1 MRTLILIVLV
11 SGMSCRSHADTEI
24 KGTPAEL
31 AQYLNGVPK
40 TVLVTGEAEVRV
52 PAHRAVLSLRV
63 STESRSLAEAL
74 RLNND
79 LRGKIGDQLKKQGI
93 SADRIQ
99 SSRFSS
105 TPKFGIF
112 GEKAKSYRI
121 ENVMRVAV
129 QDDKEFQS
137 VAALVDTWSEVQF
150 AGVEFEYADKEMLKQ
165 KAISQACDNAIEHRK
180 MYEEKLGL
188 KLTPVSFNEGEV
200 LQGERIPQRYQLLR
214 TYTGVDS
221 AVSAGARPAAPPVA
235 AAEESVS
242 SFGELVYTSRVA
254 VEFSAQP
261 K

>member
-1 MRTLILIVLV
+1 MRALILIVLV
-11 SGMSCRSHADTEI
+11 SGISCRSYADTEI

-40 TVLVTGEAEVRV
+40 TVMVTGDAEVRV

-63 STESRSLAEAL
+63 TTENRSLQEAL
-74 RLNND
+74 RANND
-79 LRGKIGDQLKKQGI
+79 LRGKLSEQLKKQGI

-99 SSRFSS
+99 SSKFSS

-137 VAALVDTWSEVQF
+137 VAAAVDAWSEVQF
-150 AGVEFEYADKEMLKQ
+150 VGVEFEYADKESLKQ
-165 KAISQACDNAIEHRK
+165 KAISQACDNVNERRK
-180 MYEEKLGL
+180 IYEEKLGL
-188 KLTPVSFNEGEV
+188 KLMPVRFNEGEV
-200 LQGERIPQRYQLLR
+200 VQGERISQRYPALR
-214 TYTGVDS
+214 TYTGVSSAPAYSDS
-221 AVSAGARPAAPPVA
+221 AVTAGTT
-235 AAEESVS
+235 AAEESIS
-242 SFGELVYTSRVA
+242 SFGELVYTARVA